1 MTMHRQWWMVG
12 VIMAI
17 ILMLIGGGWFFRDL
31 FLPVEVGQAAPNF
44 QATDLDGNPV
54 QLTDLQGEVVL
65 LNIWAT
71 WCPPCREEMPS
82 MQRLEEMLGPR
93 GLKIV
98 AVSIDAP
105 VGGVDPG
112 GRPGGDVAAFGEEMG
127 LTFPLWLDPP
137 GLIQRAYSTTGVP
150 ESFVI
155 DRNGTIVKKVLGP
168 TEWDS
173 EANVE
178 LFNRLLES

>member
-1 MTMHRQWWMVG
+1 
-12 VIMAI
+12 
-17 ILMLIGGGWFFRDL
+17 
-31 FLPVEVGQAAPNF
+31 
-44 QATDLDGNPV
+44 
-54 QLTDLQGEVVL
+54 
-65 LNIWAT
+65 
-71 WCPPCREEMPS
+71 